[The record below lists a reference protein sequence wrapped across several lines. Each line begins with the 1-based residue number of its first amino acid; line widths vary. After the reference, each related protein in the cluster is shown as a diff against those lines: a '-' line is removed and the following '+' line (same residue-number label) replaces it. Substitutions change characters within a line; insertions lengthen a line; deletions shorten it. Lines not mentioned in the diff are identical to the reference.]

1 MDFFYGFYCSAS
13 DAIKGEGLQEG
24 VDWLQGT
31 SQNTVHLQPL
41 FPFHSRFLS
50 SFTFYFYYITAFLP
64 LVSIYFCYQKKQ
76 YSKYPIPCSIYFNY
90 IFIKDLFK

>member
-50 SFTFYFYYITAFLP
+50 FFTFYFYYITAFLP
-64 LVSIYFCYQKKQ
+64 LVSIYFCDQKKQ
-76 YSKYPIPCSIYFNY
+76 YSKYPILCSIYFNY
-90 IFIKDLFK
+90 IFVKDLFK